1 MWGSIISAGIGA
13 ASSLFGG
20 NQQNQAN
27 SAQAEANRAFQAEQS
42 RQSMDF
48 SAEQA
53 KIQRDFQER
62 TRANQYQ
69 TAVADIKAAGLNPML
84 AYAQGGAGTLSG
96 AAGSGAAGSGAQAHM
111 ENVLGKV
118 GNSAKEGFLAAQQYE
133 NMKTQNFATE
143 MQGEAAAAAA
153 MLSKDQAAKTRAE
166 TVVEI
171 QKGNAKGKGG
181 DLQQTILNG
190 LEASAQQ
197 ANTTSAL
204 QGAQTKRENVLTD
217 LNKLGIAPSSAK
229 AIYNDVKRV
238 GKDAYNALPY
248 YLRPTGAIK

>member
-13 ASSLFGG
+13 ASSLLGG
-20 NQQNQAN
+20 NAANSAN
-27 SAQAEANRAFQAEQS
+27 SAQAQANRDFQAAQS
-42 RQSMDF
+42 KQQM
-48 SAEQA
+48 
-53 KIQRDFQER
+53 DFQER
-62 TRANQYQ
+62 MRATQYQ
-69 TAVADIKAAGLNPML
+69 TTVADLKASGLNPML
-84 AYAQGGAGTLSG
+84 AYSQGGAGTPAG
-96 AAGSGAAGSGAQAHM
+96 AAGAGSLAAPM

-143 MQGEAAAAAA
+143 QQGEAAAADA
-153 MLSKDQAAKTRAE
+153 LLKKDLAAKARAE
-166 TVVEI
+166 TVVEV

-190 LEASAQQ
+190 LEASANQ

-204 QGAQTKRENVLTD
+204 QGAQTRRENVLTD
-217 LNKLGIAPSSAK
+217 LNKMGIAPSSAK